1 MDETM
6 EPQDVL
12 MPEPQGAGIP
22 AWCRALVVLL
32 LAACIVLGCMAF
44 RANANTAALEVTA
57 STICLEAM
65 EQIREE
71 IICPN
76 PKLSSAL
83 EEFYTI
89 TRIHPGTSYAYL
101 AQDLRVL
108 SNPAL
113 VSKLTEHQRE
123 YISDAL
129 NVFCDNERYA
139 EQEDYLYGVHAI
151 INQVAPNPTGM

>member
-1 MDETM
+1 MDETIETM
-6 EPQDVL
+6 DALP
-12 MPEPQGAGIP
+12 PEPQTAKIP
-22 AWCRALVVLL
+22 VWCKTLVVLL

-44 RANANTAALEVTA
+44 RANADTAELEDTA

-71 IICPN
+71 IISPN

-123 YISDAL
+123 YISEAL
-129 NVFCDNERYA
+129 NVFCDNKRYE
-139 EQEDYLYGVHAI
+139 EQEAYLYGIHAI
-151 INQVAPNPTGM
+151 INQVAPEPN

>member
-1 MDETM
+1 MDETIETM
-6 EPQDVL
+6 DALP
-12 MPEPQGAGIP
+12 PEPQTAKIP
-22 AWCRALVVLL
+22 VWCKTLVVLL

-44 RANANTAALEVTA
+44 RANADTAELEDTA

-65 EQIREE
+65 EQVREE
-71 IICPN
+71 IISPN

-113 VSKLTEHQRE
+113 VSRLTAHQRE
-123 YISDAL
+123 YISEAL

-139 EQEDYLYGVHAI
+139 EQEAYLYGIHAI
-151 INQVAPNPTGM
+151 INQVTPEPN

>member
-1 MDETM
+1 MDDTLEVQTAVPSDHRA
-6 EPQDVL
+6 E
-12 MPEPQGAGIP
+12 AIP
-22 AWCRALVVLL
+22 IWCRALVVVL
-32 LAACIVLGCMAF
+32 LAACIVLGCMYF
-44 RANANTAALEVTA
+44 RASADTAELEDTA

-71 IICPN
+71 IISPN

-113 VSKLTEHQRE
+113 VSRLTEHQRE
-123 YISDAL
+123 YISEAL
-129 NVFCDNERYA
+129 NVFCNIERYE
-139 EQEDYLYGVHAI
+139 EQEAYLYGVHAI
-151 INQVAPNPTGM
+151 INQVAPEPN

>member
-1 MDETM
+1 M
-6 EPQDVL
+6 V
-12 MPEPQGAGIP
+12 QGTGGA
-22 AWCRALVVLL
+22 
-32 LAACIVLGCMAF
+32 AACSLHCAGLYGLSGQCQH
-44 RANANTAALEVTA
+44 RCA

-71 IICPN
+71 IISPN